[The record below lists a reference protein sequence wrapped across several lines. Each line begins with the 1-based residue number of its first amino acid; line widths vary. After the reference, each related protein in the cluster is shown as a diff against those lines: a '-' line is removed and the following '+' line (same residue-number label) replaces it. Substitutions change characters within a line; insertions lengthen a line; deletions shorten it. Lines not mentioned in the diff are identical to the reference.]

1 MAIPWRK
8 LRITAIALLLAIIA
22 FFLIKPIDNADVL
35 NRCHDLY
42 QRGEYAARSRILTRR
57 LSGNPVF
64 GILLP
69 STFWGLPRRW

>member
-8 LRITAIALLLAIIA
+8 LRVPGITLLLAIIA
-22 FFLIKPIDNADVL
+22 FFLIKPIDNADAL

>member
-1 MAIPWRK
+1 MSWAPAAGLNYLGK
-8 LRITAIALLLAIIA
+8 EG
-22 FFLIKPIDNADVL
+22 FFLIKPIDNADAL